1 MAAAAALTASATAVA
16 QTRGDLAGAAIED
29 LMNIE
34 ITSAAR
40 KEQPANAVPAAV
52 YVITSDAI
60 RRSGLTTVPEL
71 LRLAPGVD
79 VAQINSNSWA
89 VTIRGFNDRWANKLL
104 VLIDGRSIYTRT
116 YAGVDWSMQD
126 LPVDDIDRIEVI
138 RGPAAST
145 WGANAVNGVIN
156 VITKS
161 AADTQGTFVSLG
173 SGRIDQGSAAARYG
187 GATDHASYR
196 AYAQWTDGSAFVDAG
211 HQSTGDTWSRFST
224 GFRSDWTRGADSVT
238 AEATLVAG
246 RAWPLWTSYVGP
258 TPSLS
263 SPAASA
269 EATFTNPVGL
279 ARWTHA
285 SAGGSRFQVQ
295 VSGEFWRRIDGN
307 GVEQRDGVLD
317 VDSQFHTSVGRR
329 HDVVVG
335 LGYRHDET
343 RVQGNLNFSLSPASA
358 DFERVGAF
366 AQDDIALSTR
376 LRATVGLRL
385 DKDEAA
391 DLSMQP
397 TTRLI
402 WEPAHGQHVWG
413 AWSHAHRLPSV
424 TDTSMRVD
432 FAAVPT
438 PGGLPM
444 IIGQVG
450 NPDYQTEESWTTEGG
465 YRLEISRVASVDV
478 NVFHSSFA
486 NVSSSEPRPPIF
498 EIVPGPPHLFLAS
511 QLENLLAVDT
521 TGVEVAAHLRL
532 LPAWRVDGS
541 FTGLAVRP
549 HRDRA
554 SRDETADAFDGNAP
568 SREWQLRSSVS
579 LTRRVSVDAAVF
591 GVGALR
597 QLGVPAYTRVDLRGA
612 IALSPAV
619 SLIFTGQNLTE
630 AAHYEFANGGTGQTA
645 TAIPRSGA
653 VRLEWR
659 LK

>member
-1 MAAAAALTASATAVA
+1 LGDPPLAAPSGPEHHHGRRDPRRRSGADRRPGGVHRASRALVDAHRRHRERDYAPPEPRPRAVQDRREPLGRDVAAARADALPALQAPARRSRGAPPRRRTSDPHRAGVGGPRLPAVQAHRLHGADSGRRSADAVRCAPRRHRTRRDRTRDPRRDARRRLSDDARAGAAARREGHHVDRGDQPRPRGRRRRRPRPHAPARPRGRRRTDHADAGEAPARAGEVRGAGSRQRRARRGDRVARAAGPRADRPAPAGDGRLRGNRAPAPRLFVEHDADPRHHLGGRPGRGAPRPAARRRRLHRQALRSGGAALARAGGVPAAEGRGGIDDTHAMKASRRVTIAMAAAAALTASATAVA

-258 TPSLS
+258 TPS
-263 SPAASA
+263 
-269 EATFTNPVGL
+269 
-279 ARWTHA
+279 
-285 SAGGSRFQVQ
+285 
-295 VSGEFWRRIDGN
+295 
-307 GVEQRDGVLD
+307 
-317 VDSQFHTSVGRR
+317 
-329 HDVVVG
+329 
-335 LGYRHDET
+335 
-343 RVQGNLNFSLSPASA
+343 
-358 DFERVGAF
+358 
-366 AQDDIALSTR
+366 
-376 LRATVGLRL
+376 
-385 DKDEAA
+385 
-391 DLSMQP
+391 
-397 TTRLI
+397 
-402 WEPAHGQHVWG
+402 
-413 AWSHAHRLPSV
+413 
-424 TDTSMRVD
+424 
-432 FAAVPT
+432 
-438 PGGLPM
+438 
-444 IIGQVG
+444 
-450 NPDYQTEESWTTEGG
+450 
-465 YRLEISRVASVDV
+465 
-478 NVFHSSFA
+478 
-486 NVSSSEPRPPIF
+486 
-498 EIVPGPPHLFLAS
+498 
-511 QLENLLAVDT
+511 
-521 TGVEVAAHLRL
+521 
-532 LPAWRVDGS
+532 
-541 FTGLAVRP
+541 
-549 HRDRA
+549 
-554 SRDETADAFDGNAP
+554 
-568 SREWQLRSSVS
+568 
-579 LTRRVSVDAAVF
+579 
-591 GVGALR
+591 
-597 QLGVPAYTRVDLRGA
+597 
-612 IALSPAV
+612 
-619 SLIFTGQNLTE
+619 
-630 AAHYEFANGGTGQTA
+630 
-645 TAIPRSGA
+645 
-653 VRLEWR
+653 
-659 LK
+659 